1 MSDWLSDS
9 SFPEEAEFDTLDGM
23 GEEDGMLA
31 GKESG
36 TCEIVEKDFAGA
48 KSTLVKM
55 LGLKG

>member
-9 SFPEEAEFDTLDGM
+9 SSPKEAEFNTSDGM
-23 GEEDGMLA
+23 GEEDGTSA

-36 TCEIVEKDFAGA
+36 TCKIVEKDFAGA
-48 KSTLVKM
+48 KSTSVKT

>member
-1 MSDWLSDS
+1 MLDWLLDS
-9 SFPEEAEFDTLDGM
+9 SSPEEAEFDALDGM
-23 GEEDGMLA
+23 GEEDGTSA

-48 KSTLVKM
+48 KSMSVKM